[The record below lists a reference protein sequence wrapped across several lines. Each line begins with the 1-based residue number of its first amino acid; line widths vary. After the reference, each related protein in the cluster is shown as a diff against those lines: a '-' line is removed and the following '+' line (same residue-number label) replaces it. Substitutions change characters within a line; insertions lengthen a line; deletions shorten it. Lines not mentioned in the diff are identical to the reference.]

1 MLSVEVTTYAVVRS
15 CEHLEDMWEPV
26 FELLVG
32 LPRVVIVLAVYRDHR
47 ERVCSTLR
55 VEGNPDR
62 GEERCFG
69 GEVFAEFG
77 WDRFVN

>member
-1 MLSVEVTTYAVVRS
+1 MLCVEVTAYAVVRS
-15 CEHLEDMWEPV
+15 CERFEDMREPV
-26 FELLVG
+26 LELFVG

-62 GEERCFG
+62 GEERWFG
-69 GEVFAEFG
+69 GEVCAEFG